1 MRICYIA
8 DGASIHTQRRVN
20 YFAKNGHETHLICW
34 KMMPG
39 YEDNVNIHLLTRL
52 APKIWTVSQYVSFI
66 FWIFQVRHLVK
77 IIKPDIV
84 DGHFITVYGFL
95 AASSGFHPLVVS
107 AWGSDMLVQ
116 PKRNLISKFTA
127 RYALKKADII
137 ICLFPIDVVERQITE
152 LGIDSNKIRPVLLGV
167 DTSEFN
173 PSHRDEKIRRTLNID
188 RPQPVVISTR
198 SLAPIYD
205 VKTLVEAIPLVLAEI
220 PQVKF
225 LIAGAGEQKNYLTEL
240 AQTLGVSDNVN
251 FIGWVPRSELPKYLS
266 SADVYVSSSLSDG
279 TSNSLLEAMAC
290 GLAPI
295 VTDIPANRPW
305 VDDGKTG
312 FLFPARD
319 CKTLATK
326 VIYLLNNEEARKS
339 FGNRSRELVQQKA
352 EQHAE
357 MKKLEGVY
365 HELVQPSSILRK

>member
-8 DGASIHTQRRVN
+8 DGASIHTQRWVN
-20 YFAKNGHETHLICW
+20 YFAKNGHETHLISW

-39 YEDNVNIHLLTRL
+39 YEDNVNIHLLTKL
-52 APKIWTVSQYVSFI
+52 APKIWTVSQYISFI

-95 AASSGFHPLVVS
+95 AACSGFHPLVVS

-116 PKRNLISKFTA
+116 PKINLISKFTA
-127 RYALKKADII
+127 KYALKKADII

-205 VKTLVEAIPLVLAEI
+205 VETLVEAIPLVLAEI
-220 PQVKF
+220 PQAKF
-225 LIAGAGEQKNYLTEL
+225 LIAGTGEQQDYLMEL
-240 AQTLGVSDNVN
+240 ARTLGVSDNAN

-305 VDDGKTG
+305 VNDGKNG

-319 CKTLATK
+319 CKTLAAK

-339 FGNRSRELVQQKA
+339 FGDRSRELVQQKA
-352 EQHAE
+352 EQYAE